1 MNRRHIRET
10 QSSAFRFKSQEW
22 SSQGEPQAHAYSGL
36 ARARVRLVTFI
47 QTPVPSCTD
56 TFISFQLL

>member
-1 MNRRHIRET
+1 MALRADSACKVARENHT
-10 QSSAFRFKSQEW
+10 MC
-22 SSQGEPQAHAYSGL
+22 EPQAHANSGL
-36 ARARVRLVTFI
+36 VRTRVGLVTFI